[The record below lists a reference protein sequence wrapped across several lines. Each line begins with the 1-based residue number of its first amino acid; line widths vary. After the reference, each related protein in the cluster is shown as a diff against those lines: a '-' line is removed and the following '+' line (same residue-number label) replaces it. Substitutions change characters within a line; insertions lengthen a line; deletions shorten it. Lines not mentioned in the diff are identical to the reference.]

1 MSMNW
6 PQCCLLLA
14 IITAQSTEFWGH
26 ALPPSLR
33 IGASVARVE
42 KPAPRVEVSSV
53 EGEAGSRA
61 MNCFEDNNLA
71 NSSTLDFDARLISP
85 KWLFES
91 NRERQFE
98 RFPVS
103 DTENQSHNHNGLSWL
118 AASKNWVYSFVLLS
132 RLSLTQSGMVFLA
145 LLRSDAGRSGIKG
158 ITKRIDNNER
168 FL

>member
-1 MSMNW
+1 
-6 PQCCLLLA
+6 
-14 IITAQSTEFWGH
+14 
-26 ALPPSLR
+26 
-33 IGASVARVE
+33 
-42 KPAPRVEVSSV
+42 
-53 EGEAGSRA
+53 

-118 AASKNWVYSFVLLS
+118 APSINWTNPFVLLS
-132 RLSLTQSGMVFLA
+132 RLSLTQSAMVFLA
-145 LLRSDAGRSGIKG
+145 LHRSDAGPSGIKG
-158 ITKRIDNNER
+158 IIKEVDNNRGFEVYI
-168 FL
+168 